1 MKTNKPEMDGDTVGL
16 LNLLDDAATIQDF
29 IDLYGE
35 EETLEITRLCQPL
48 ATTPDLVK
56 LQAMIDNAKE
66 LVFARMLTANECGR
80 ALIKISAKQLILW
93 IARYIGDSNKSR
105 PFIEDDYK
113 KAIAY
118 LDYACDKCSER
129 CPLSTADLELIL
141 GEDLPS
147 TRSRL
152 RAYSGYGNQL
162 RYNLKPMPKVD
173 YTIYDHLS
181 LNRYWD
187 LKQ

>member
-1 MKTNKPEMDGDTVGL
+1 MDGDTVGL